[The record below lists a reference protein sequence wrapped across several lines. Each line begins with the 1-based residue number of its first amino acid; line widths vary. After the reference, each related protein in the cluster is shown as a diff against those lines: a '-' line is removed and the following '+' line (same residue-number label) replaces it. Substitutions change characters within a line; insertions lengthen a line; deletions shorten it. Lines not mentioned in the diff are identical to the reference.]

1 MSILVRLRSS
11 RRLLVTLGVLGGS
24 FLAAIEATIVATA
37 MPTVVDQFGGL
48 THYSWVFSGYMLTST
63 VTTPVWG
70 RLADVYGRRRPYL
83 VAICLFLLGSMLCG
97 ISTSMTQL
105 ILFRALQGIGAG
117 GLLPLG
123 MVILGDMF
131 SLAERARAQAL
142 FAGVWGVASI
152 AGPLVGALLTESAS
166 WRWIFFMNLPFGAAA
181 AFMVGRFLVDRLQ
194 AGEAVIDYVG
204 AALLMSAVSALMLAL
219 NQTGVTDAT
228 LGRGLVY
235 ALYGLAVV
243 LGAAFVV
250 MERRTPQPILPLSLL
265 GNRMVATTTF
275 SGTLLGV
282 AIFGA
287 LAFVPLYVQA
297 ALGRSARE
305 AGGVLTPLL
314 LGWVTMS
321 IITGR
326 LLPRIGF
333 RPFILSG
340 LTCVTIG
347 FLGLANV
354 HQQTP
359 MWRMHLDLGLMGVGM
374 GMTMLS
380 MLLAVQSAVP
390 RERLGVATSLGQFT
404 RSIGGAVG
412 VAVMGALVT
421 AALPATG
428 SSPAALASGLH
439 RAFVLGSVVSVIAL
453 ASALLVPGGLPGQK

>member
-321 IITGR
+321 IIPGPR
-326 LLPRIGF
+326 LTRIGF

-354 HQQTP
+354 DLQTP

-453 ASALLVPGGLPGQK
+453 ASALLGPGGLPGQK

>member
-354 HQQTP
+354 HLQTP
-359 MWRMHLDLGLMGVGM
+359 MWRMHLDLGLMGIGM